1 MNGKLET
8 VATFNDLTQA
18 QAAHAVLKAEGI
30 ASDLKDEMMGSID
43 WGLMPALGGLRL
55 QVDTADVQRALELL
69 EDFDVETKSPAPPD
83 SDEEPGEPS
92 DAEELAYRER
102 SRHRKRLVGLI
113 SFLLLFLPALIAFF
127 LGWFAEY

>member
-8 VATFNDLTQA
+8 IATFNDLTQA

-30 ASDLKDEMMGSID
+30 ASDLRDEMTGSID

-55 QVDTADVQRALELL
+55 QVDTADVQKALEVLK
-69 EDFDVETKSPAPPD
+69 DFDAETKNPTLNTAD
-83 SDEEPGEPS
+83 DQDEPS

-102 SRHRKRLVGLI
+102 SRRRKRLVVLV
-113 SFLLLFLPALIAFF
+113 SFLILFLPMLVALF
-127 LGWFAEY
+127 LGWFAEW

>member
-8 VATFNDLTQA
+8 IATFNDLTQA

-30 ASDLKDEMMGSID
+30 VSDLRDEMTGSID

-55 QVDTADVQRALELL
+55 QVDTADVQRALDVLK
-69 EDFDVETKSPAPPD
+69 DFDAETKSPALHTADDP
-83 SDEEPGEPS
+83 SEPS

-102 SRHRKRLVGLI
+102 SRRRKRLVVLV
-113 SFLLLFLPALIAFF
+113 SFLLLFLPMLVALF
-127 LGWFAEY
+127 LGWFAEW